1 MKKLILKFWFRLF
14 PKAEIKA
21 INKRLSKA
29 VVNKQRTKLI
39 LLTEIK
45 KYMLNELKID
55 KKSKFIPLSVR
66 KEVCTKVN
74 SRFGKRMVASRIKLN
89 INLKLIQG

>member
-1 MKKLILKFWFRLF
+1 MKKLILKIWYWLF
-14 PKAEIKA
+14 PKQKIKA
-21 INKRLSKA
+21 INKRLSRA
-29 VVNKQRTKLI
+29 VVDKQKTKLI

-45 KYMLNELKID
+45 RYMLNELKID

-74 SRFGKRMVASRIKLN
+74 SRFGKRMIASRIKLN
-89 INLKLIQG
+89 INLQLVKL